1 MHKLLSS
8 FAAAQTVYDVAL
20 RVGMVKYRSIL
31 SILSGAAG
39 SGKST
44 LKRLLFGM
52 LPPEV
57 RQSTP
62 LAEAPIRA
70 ISYVRV
76 DATDVEWHVIDDEG
90 QDRLIAGEMAAGV
103 TPDDT
108 PPSEPTPEPG
118 SDKSQTTDSSP
129 STDAPAVSITTPSED
144 AAPEELT
151 TLGSSPPSDFPTSQ
165 PYPSS
170 QLPSSLARPTH
181 MVEDKLVSLI
191 ATTSFQQGMGRKA
204 VDMIYLLDC
213 GGQPQ
218 FQSILPLLLGEP
230 TTMMFVTN
238 LSERLD
244 HHPQIAFY
252 EQGKPLAQPYPSLL
266 SHEEILKRSVQALQ
280 SRVHAEGESQSTTP
294 SLLVV
299 GSHRDREWRCSETRA
314 DKNKRLISLL
324 SPALQK
330 HLVFYGDDLIF
341 PVNAKKPGKEDRKVA
356 SELRKAIL
364 QAASSLEPE
373 EIPLGWYVLEI
384 ALHRL
389 ASFLG
394 RGILTRQECLQVAH
408 KFHLS
413 EEGLEAAL
421 DHLSK
426 LNVILYFRNV
436 LPDLVFCNPQVLLDK
451 LTEFVRYNY
460 QLRTTPRAITDRMF
474 MFRDKGLVTLEFLQ
488 EFPKH
493 YKPNLFTPTDLL
505 QLLEHRL
512 IIAQVDEGMYF
523 MPFILPDLPPDQVDH
538 HRVQPSSPAAALV
551 VLFPGG
557 VVPTGSFCALVASL
571 LSTQHIPQWELLPSS
586 TNPSHP
592 ECVFRNCIK
601 FKLPGGAPGSLT
613 LVDSFAYIEAH
624 IEAPSQVVSTLCPQ
638 IRESIFRHL
647 LEAASALQYNNLQ
660 LEAAFLCE
668 SKVPHT
674 EQPTMPPPLSWWERL
689 IGMEERTPQPVVT
702 FHPATTS
709 EVSGTRW
716 WRCTL
721 SPDRA
726 YGELQERHLIWME
739 PTTGEGIGNL
749 IYY

>member
-1 MHKLLSS
+1 MALSEGI
-8 FAAAQTVYDVAL
+8 VN
-20 RVGMVKYRSIL
+20 YRSIL

-39 SGKST
+39 SGKTT
-44 LKRLLFGM
+44 LKHLLFGM
-52 LPPEV
+52 KLPV
-57 RQSTP
+57 LRQSTP

-76 DATDVEWHVIDDEG
+76 DATDDKWHVIDDEE

-103 TPDDT
+103 PPPDDT
-108 PPSEPTPEPG
+108 PASEPTPKPVG
-118 SDKSQTTDSSP
+118 YKPQMIDSST
-129 STDAPAVSITTPSED
+129 STDNPEASTIHA

-151 TLGSSPPSDFPTSQ
+151 ASSPIELPSSSPPSDLPTSQ
-165 PYPSS
+165 PDQAS
-170 QLPSSLARPTH
+170 QLCSALARPTY
-181 MVEDKLVSLI
+181 MVEDKLISLI

-218 FQSILPLLLGEP
+218 FQSILPLLLVEP
-230 TTMMFVTN
+230 TTMMFVTK
-238 LSERLD
+238 LSEKLD

-299 GSHRDREWRCSETRA
+299 GSHRDREWWCSETRA

-341 PVNAKKPGKEDRKVA
+341 PVNAKKPGKEDQKVA

-394 RGILTRQECLQVAH
+394 RGFLTRQEYLQVAH
-408 KFHLS
+408 KLHLS
-413 EEGLEAAL
+413 EEGFEAAL

-426 LNVILYFRNV
+426 LNVILYFRSV
-436 LPDLVFCNPQVLLDK
+436 LPNLVFCSPQVLLDK
-451 LTEFVRYNY
+451 LTELVRYNY
-460 QLRTTPRAITDRMF
+460 QLRTTQRAITHMMF

-493 YKPNLFTPTDLL
+493 YEPNLFTPSDLL

-512 IIAQVDEGMYF
+512 IIAQVEEGMYF
-523 MPFILPDLPPDQVDH
+523 MPFILPDLPPDQVDR
-538 HRVQPSSPAAALV
+538 HRVLPSSPAAALV

-571 LSTQHIPQWELLPSS
+571 LSTQHPPHWELLPSS
-586 TNPSHP
+586 TNPGRP

-601 FKLPGGAPGSLT
+601 FKLPDGAPGSLT

-624 IEAPSQVVSTLCPQ
+624 IDAPTQVVSSLCPQ

-647 LEAASALQYNNLQ
+647 LTAASALQYKNLQ

-668 SKVPHT
+668 SEVPHT
-674 EQPTMPPPLSWWERL
+674 EQPTMPPPLSWWEWL
-689 IGMEERTPQPVVT
+689 IGVEDRTPQPVVT
-702 FHPATTS
+702 SHPATVS

-716 WRCTL
+716 WRCTR
-721 SPDRA
+721 SPDRVF
-726 YGELQERHLIWME
+726 GELQERHLLWME
-739 PTTGEGIGNL
+739 PTTGEGIGKWIQCTGL
-749 IYY
+749 IHVTC

>member
-8 FAAAQTVYDVAL
+8 FAAAQSVYEVAL
-20 RVGMVKYRSIL
+20 REGMVKYRSIL
-31 SILSGAAG
+31 SILSGTAG
-39 SGKST
+39 SGKTT

-52 LPPEV
+52 MPPV
-57 RQSTP
+57 LRQSTP

-90 QDRLIAGEMAAGV
+90 QDRLIAREMAAGV
-103 TPDDT
+103 TPEDT
-108 PPSEPTPEPG
+108 PPSESTPQPV
-118 SDKSQTTDSSP
+118 SDESQTTGSSP
-129 STDAPAVSITTPSED
+129 STDTPEASITTPSLD
-144 AAPEELT
+144 AAPEGLT
-151 TLGSSPPSDFPTSQ
+151 TSESSPIKRLSDLPTSQ
-165 PYPSS
+165 PNQSS

-218 FQSILPLLLGEP
+218 FQSILPLLFGEP
-230 TTMMFVTN
+230 TTMLFVTK

-252 EQGKPLAQPYPSLL
+252 EQGKSIAQPYPSLL

-280 SRVHAEGESQSTTP
+280 SRVHSDGESQSTTP

-299 GSHRDREWRCSETRA
+299 GSHRDREWWCSETRA
-314 DKNKRLISLL
+314 DKNKRLISIL

-394 RGILTRQECLQVAH
+394 REILTRQECLQVAH
-408 KFHLS
+408 KLHVT
-413 EEGLEAAL
+413 EEGFEAAL

-426 LNVILYFRNV
+426 LNVILYFRRV
-436 LPDLVFCNPQVLLDK
+436 LPNVVFCNPQVLLDK
-451 LTEFVRYNY
+451 LTELVRYNY
-460 QLRTTPRAITDRMF
+460 QLRTTQRAITDMMF

-488 EFPKH
+488 EFPK
-493 YKPNLFTPTDLL
+493 YYEPDLFTPTDLL

-512 IIAQVDEGMYF
+512 IIAQVEEGVYF
-523 MPFILPDLPPDQVDH
+523 MPFILPDLPPNQVDR

-557 VVPTGSFCALVASL
+557 VAPTGSFCALVASL
-571 LSTQHIPQWELLPSS
+571 LSTQHPPHWELLPSS
-586 TNPSHP
+586 TNPGRP

-601 FKLPGGAPGSLT
+601 FKLPDGAPGSLT

-624 IEAPSQVVSTLCPQ
+624 VDAPGQVVSSLCPE

-647 LEAASALQYNNLQ
+647 LKAASALQYKNLK
-660 LEAAFLCE
+660 LEAASLCE
-668 SKVPHT
+668 SEAAHT
-674 EQPTMPPPLSWWERL
+674 EQPPPLAWWERL
-689 IGMEERTPQPVVT
+689 LGREAAKIPS
-702 FHPATTS
+702 HPATTS

-739 PTTGEGIGNL
+739 PTTGEGIGNW